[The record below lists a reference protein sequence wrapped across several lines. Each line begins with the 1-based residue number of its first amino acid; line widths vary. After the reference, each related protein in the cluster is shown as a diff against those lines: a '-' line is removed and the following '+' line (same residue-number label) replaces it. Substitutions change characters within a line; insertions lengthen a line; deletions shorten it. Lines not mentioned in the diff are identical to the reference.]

1 MQVSDELKEALKKV
15 ALGFTSS
22 VVVEEY
28 LTIAEFEEKLKK
40 DYGKDKKVKFAD
52 KDKTGEN
59 VKSCRTEGDGEVSQG
74 DVRQNKVSKK
84 SSCGKG
90 LDIEDE
96 GERVCEVS
104 KPKTNR
110 RERDKYR
117 MICVKKKIDQKY
129 HPPEVSG
136 LKMLMEI
143 EKDNEKSNIE
153 KLVEDVRSM
162 TMDELL
168 EFRYKLLLDLNKYDD
183 E

>member
-1 MQVSDELKEALKKV
+1 MALSKIKFFAKKGASKIMQVSAEFKEALKKV

-28 LTIAEFEEKLKK
+28 LTIAEFEEKLKN
-40 DYGKDKKVKFAD
+40 DYGKNKKG
-52 KDKTGEN
+52 KTSGE
-59 VKSCRTEGDGEVSQG
+59 E
-74 DVRQNKVSKK
+74 KK
-84 SSCGKG
+84 QLAENENGGVLPNSENLANENSENDIQPKKG
-90 LDIEDE
+90 
-96 GERVCEVS
+96 R
-104 KPKTNR
+104 PK
-110 RERDKYR
+110 DKYR

-168 EFRYKLLLDLNKYDD
+168 EFRYKLLLDLNKTDD
-183 E
+183 